1 MRNSF
6 RQDAITPIVDA
17 LSHPN
22 LQLLKKAG
30 EVSINDQFSFNV
42 LSVFDE
48 QNWTKP
54 SNPDKINIG
63 LYHGA
68 IRNSRTDIGFIME
81 HGEHDISIFE
91 DCDYAFL
98 GDIHKTQVLD
108 HAGHIAYAGSTIQQ
122 NFGETLDK
130 GIFIWDIKSKNE
142 FTRTKFDFVNPKPFI
157 TIILTNA
164 GKIPS
169 NFTCQEGARL
179 RLVSNTNIPLEKLRK
194 AVEIAKHKYKPES
207 VTFLN
212 KASNDD
218 LTADGK
224 INSEIFDNLRDE
236 KVQQDLIKEYL
247 KDYKVSDET
256 LDEIYALN
264 SKYNKVVEESEDISR
279 NVHWKIK
286 RFEWDNLFNY
296 GEGNAIDFQNLSG
309 TVGVFG
315 KNYSGKSS
323 IVDSLLY
330 TIYNDTSKNIRKTF
344 NIINQN
350 KDYGCGKVEIEANNK
365 LYTITRKSEK
375 YTKKLKGKVTDEA
388 KTQVDFDYVDLVSG
402 EVGSVNQTERNGT
415 DKSITNI
422 FGDMNDFLTTSMSSQ
437 MGALSF
443 INEGS
448 TRRKEILAK
457 FLDLEFFEN
466 KFKLAKDDAAD
477 LKGAL
482 KRVQDVDYDTSIA
495 LVKTNIFN
503 EEANLLKQKNLCTDL
518 KQNLTLLQENISS
531 LEAQVSQTPSEFAS
545 MIHVEEKLEAAKAQR
560 EKIVKDI
567 ADVHALI
574 TEKEAFLTKCDALLA
589 TINITDLTQKE
600 QDSVKLQKE
609 IDDLL
614 SNKTKNETNLSINKK
629 QIEILNG
636 IPCGSSYLTT
646 CKFIREA
653 NEANDTVALIEKV
666 IKELETKIKS
676 KEDQNNNIDLSQ
688 VRKTIDNFNKLT
700 QKRSNENSNISISKV
715 KLDLLNSNLDKVEKE
730 IVDLTKN
737 IEEAE
742 KNKEAIKNFE
752 KVTNLLKEKKAELKT
767 LLTNL
772 DLEENKMYSLVAT
785 LGATEQKKV
794 NLEEQKLSREQMNKE
809 YSAYDLFMTC
819 MHSSG
824 IAFDVIK
831 KALPIINTEITKVLS
846 NIVDF
851 EVFFENNENKLD
863 ILIKH
868 PKYDPRPLENGS
880 GAEKTLAAIAIR
892 IALLNISNMPKSNL
906 FILDEPG
913 TALDPENME
922 GFIRIL
928 DLVKSYFDVTLLITH
943 IESLKD
949 IVDTTIEISKT
960 DDGYA
965 FVSQ

>member
-1 MRNSF
+1 M
-6 RQDAITPIVDA
+6 DAIN
-17 LSHPN
+17 HPN

-108 HAGHIAYAGSTIQQ
+108 HAGRIAYAGSTIQQ

-130 GIFIWDIKSKNE
+130 GLFIWDIKSKKE

-157 TIILTNA
+157 TIILTSA
-164 GKIPS
+164 GKIPA

-194 AVEIAKHKYKPES
+194 AVEIAKHKFKPES

-323 IVDSLLY
+323 IIDSLLY

-344 NIINQN
+344 NVINQN
-350 KDYGCGKVEIEANNK
+350 KDYGSGKVEIEANNK

-375 YTKKLKGKVTDEA
+375 YVKKLKGKVTDEA

-402 EVGSVNQTERNGT
+402 EVGSVNQTERNAT

-422 FGDMNDFLTTSMSSQ
+422 FGDINDFLTTSMSSQ

-482 KRVQDVDYDTSIA
+482 KRVQDVDYDTSIT
-495 LVKTNIFN
+495 LVKKHLFN
-503 EEANLLKQKNLCTDL
+503 EEADLLKQKNLCTDL
-518 KQNLTLLQENISS
+518 KQNLTLLQEQIAA
-531 LEAQVSQTPSEFAS
+531 LEIQVGQTPAELAS
-545 MIHVEEKLEAAKAQR
+545 MVHVEEKLDLVKAQ
-560 EKIVKDI
+560 KDNLIKDI
-567 ADVHALI
+567 TSINGVIA
-574 TEKEAFLTKCDALLA
+574 EKEAFLTKCDALLA
-589 TINITDLTQKE
+589 TINITDLVQKE

-609 IDDLL
+609 IDNLL
-614 SNKTKNETNLSINKK
+614 SDKSKNESNLIVNKK
-629 QIEILNG
+629 QVEILNG

-653 NEANDTVALIEKV
+653 NEATNVVSLIEKV
-666 IKELETKIKS
+666 IKELESKIKD
-676 KEDQNNNIDLSQ
+676 KEDDSKKVDLAQ

-700 QKRSNENSNISISKV
+700 QKRKDEGSNLSISKV
-715 KLDLLNSNLDKVEKE
+715 KLDLLNSNLEKTEKE
-730 IVDLTKN
+730 IENLNKT

-752 KVTNLLKEKKAELKT
+752 KITELLDNKKVELKT
-767 LLTNL
+767 I
-772 DLEENKMYSLVAT
+772 
-785 LGATEQKKV
+785 QK
-794 NLEEQKLSREQMNKE
+794 NLEEAESKVYTLVASLGAIEQKRINLEELKLSREQMNKE

-819 MHSSG
+819 MHSNG

-831 KALPIINTEITKVLS
+831 KALPIINTEISKVLS

-868 PKYDPRPLENGS
+868 PKFDPRPLENGS

>member
-1 MRNSF
+1 M
-6 RQDAITPIVDA
+6 DAIN
-17 LSHPN
+17 HPN

-108 HAGHIAYAGSTIQQ
+108 HAGRIAYAGSTIQQ

-130 GIFIWDIKSKNE
+130 GLFIWDIKSKKE

-157 TIILTNA
+157 TIILTNT
-164 GKIPS
+164 GKIPV

-194 AVEIAKHKYKPES
+194 AVEIAKHKFKPES

-323 IVDSLLY
+323 IIDSLLY

-350 KDYGCGKVEIEANNK
+350 KDYGNGKVEIEANNK

-495 LVKTNIFN
+495 LVKKHLFN
-503 EEANLLKQKNLCTDL
+503 EEADLLKQKNLCTNL
-518 KQNLTLLQENISS
+518 KQDLSFVQEQISA
-531 LEAQVSQTPSEFAS
+531 LEIQVGQTPAELAS
-545 MIHVEEKLEAAKAQR
+545 MVHVEEKLDLAKAKR
-560 EKIVKDI
+560 SNLIKDI
-567 ADVHALI
+567 TDILNTI
-574 TEKEAFLTKCDALLA
+574 KEKETFLTKCDALLA
-589 TINITDLTQKE
+589 TINITDLVQKE

-609 IDDLL
+609 IDNLL
-614 SNKTKNETNLSINKK
+614 SDKSKNESNLVINKK
-629 QIEILNG
+629 QVEILNG

-653 NEANDTVALIEKV
+653 NEATGVVSLIEKV
-666 IKELETKIKS
+666 IKELESKIKD
-676 KEDQNNNIDLSQ
+676 KEEDNKKVDLTQ
-688 VRKTIDNFNKLT
+688 VRKTIENFNKLT
-700 QKRSNENSNISISKV
+700 QKRKDEDSNLSISKV
-715 KLDLLNSNLDKVEKE
+715 KLDLLNSNLEKTDKE
-730 IVDLTKN
+730 IENLNKT

-752 KVTNLLKEKKAELKT
+752 VVTKLLDTKKAE
-767 LLTNL
+767 
-772 DLEENKMYSLVAT
+772 
-785 LGATEQKKV
+785 QKIIQK
-794 NLEEQKLSREQMNKE
+794 NLEEAESKVYTLVASLGAIEQKRINLEELKLSREHMNKE

-819 MHSSG
+819 MHSNG

-831 KALPIINTEITKVLS
+831 KALPVINTEISKVLS

-868 PKYDPRPLENGS
+868 PKFDPRPLENGS